1 MYFLAVLLKMHTSVK
16 SLNSGFGVVAFH
28 SYMVVNPVVG
38 GRGVE
43 GARGV
48 HQTSSEIKMQYKRSG
63 S

>member
-1 MYFLAVLLKMHTSVK
+1 MYFLVVLLKMHTSVK

-28 SYMVVNPVVG
+28 GYTVVNPVVG

-48 HQTSSEIKMQYKRSG
+48 HQTGMG
-63 S
+63 ANAAFNLMNN